1 MKKNKCYLCSSK
13 LKLAKVNIARYWG
26 KQLIALNRVPALV
39 CMQCG
44 ERYFE
49 AKVSHKIDQKI
60 ALALKEKSSLEK
72 INVPLVQ
79 F

>member
-1 MKKNKCYLCSSK
+1 MKCQFCEGE
-13 LKLAKVNIARYWG
+13 LKKEKVDIARYWG
-26 KQLIALNRVPALV
+26 KKLIALNRVPALV